1 MYIILQMF
9 LYIIL
14 IVLSLGILLLSRQL
28 LDEYITE
35 SNN

>member
-1 MYIILQMF
+1 MYVIIQMI

-14 IVLSLGILLLSRQL
+14 IIISLGLLLLSRQL